1 MKEKMIKKFA
11 KLFNRN
17 DGNVYYSPGRVN
29 LIGEHIDYNGGF
41 VFPCALSYGTYGIA
55 AKRNDRIVKVFSN
68 PFSKETYTFDLD
80 HLIKDPKN
88 SWADY
93 IKGSIKAI
101 LDKGYTIEYGV
112 DLYIEGTLPVNAGLS
127 SSSSLELLII
137 YIFDHL
143 NSLHIKRPEMAIL
156 GKDVENKFIGVNSG
170 IMDQFIIANG
180 QKDHAIMLNTETLE
194 YQQIPLFLD
203 TYSLLIVN
211 TNKQRG
217 LADSKYNERFQECQD
232 AMALL
237 EPKFGIKNL
246 CSLSDKQLLLSKDI
260 LSDTIY
266 RRTRHV
272 QTEQKRT
279 ILSAKALKA
288 GQIKEFADLM
298 TSSHMSL
305 KNDYEVTGVELDTL
319 VEALLDS
326 GAAGARM
333 TGAGFG
339 GCVVALVET
348 DKFNKVCEQTK
359 AIYLDKIG
367 YEPSFYSV
375 VPENGTSLI

>member
-1 MKEKMIKKFA
+1 MKEKMIKQFT
-11 KLFNRN
+11 KLFNRH

-41 VFPCALSYGTYGIA
+41 VFPCALSYGTYGVA
-55 AKRNDRIVKVFSN
+55 AKRKDRQINVFSN
-68 PFSKETYTFDLD
+68 PFSKEIYSFDLD
-80 HLIKDPKN
+80 HLVKDPKN

-101 LDKGYTIEYGV
+101 LDKGYKIPYGI

-137 YIFDHL
+137 YMFDHL
-143 NSLHIKRPEMAIL
+143 NNLNIARPEMAIL

-180 QKDHAIMLNTETLE
+180 KKDHAILLNTETLE
-194 YQQIPLFLD
+194 YQQIPLYLN

-232 AMALL
+232 ALALL
-237 EPKFGIKNL
+237 QPKFGINNL
-246 CSLSDKQLLLSKDI
+246 CSLSDEQLLLSKDI

-266 RRTRHV
+266 KRVTHV

-305 KNDYEVTGVELDTL
+305 KNDYEVTGIELDTL
-319 VEALLDS
+319 VHALLDS
-326 GAAGARM
+326 GATGARM

-339 GCVVALVET
+339 GCVVAIVET
-348 DKFNKVCEQTK
+348 DKLDAICTQVKKIYTK
-359 AIYLDKIG
+359 NIG

-375 VPENGTSLI
+375 VPEDGVTII

>member
-1 MKEKMIKKFA
+1 
-11 KLFNRN
+11 
-17 DGNVYYSPGRVN
+17 
-29 LIGEHIDYNGGF
+29 
-41 VFPCALSYGTYGIA
+41 
-55 AKRNDRIVKVFSN
+55 
-68 PFSKETYTFDLD
+68 
-80 HLIKDPKN
+80 
-88 SWADY
+88 
-93 IKGSIKAI
+93 
-101 LDKGYTIEYGV
+101 
-112 DLYIEGTLPVNAGLS
+112 
-127 SSSSLELLII
+127 
-137 YIFDHL
+137 
-143 NSLHIKRPEMAIL
+143 MAIL

-180 QKDHAIMLNTETLE
+180 KKDHAILLNTETLE
-194 YQQIPLFLD
+194 YQQIPLYLN

-232 AMALL
+232 ALALL
-237 EPKFGIKNL
+237 QPKFGINNL
-246 CSLSDKQLLLSKDI
+246 CSLSDEQLLLSKDI

-266 RRTRHV
+266 KRVTHV

-305 KNDYEVTGVELDTL
+305 KNDYEVTGIELDTL
-319 VEALLDS
+319 VHALLDS
-326 GAAGARM
+326 GATGARM

-339 GCVVALVET
+339 GCVVAIVET
-348 DKFNKVCEQTK
+348 DKLDVICTQVKKIYTK
-359 AIYLDKIG
+359 NIG

-375 VPENGTSLI
+375 VPEDGVTII